1 MSRRAKAFAE
11 ADLRSDAIIRSPSR
25 AARLRSSPFYQ
36 ISTRDTSRL
45 PQIAFAK
52 RHSSEPEARSRE
64 GHSFNRKMTDTVFSY
79 KYQLTQEIPAAI
91 MNARLNVLDIGATD
105 GRNGSAEDSRGRVT
119 ADDGGRG
126 CGLCRQQYV
135 ADSTAGRSHQH
146 CLQLSE
152 VAGGPGG
159 ASSAGAAETSRA
171 NSEVGYRGIHHLSR
185 GRHEA
190 EDAETASAVDL
201 QYDARR
207 IPDEM
212 GAGTRL
218 PDSGAKL
225 CPTALRVCQKNRIGT
240 GYWAPSSASKGLR
253 TRPKSLGLNPKWLI
267 RLTPGIALLDP
278 KPAPRAT
285 LR

>member
-1 MSRRAKAFAE
+1 
-11 ADLRSDAIIRSPSR
+11 
-25 AARLRSSPFYQ
+25 
-36 ISTRDTSRL
+36 
-45 PQIAFAK
+45 
-52 RHSSEPEARSRE
+52 
-64 GHSFNRKMTDTVFSY
+64 MTDTVFSY

-126 CGLCRQQYV
+126 CSLCRQQYV
-135 ADSTAGRSHQH
+135 ADSTAGRSHQR

-185 GRHEA
+185 GRQEA

-212 GAGTRL
+212 GAGTRIIRWWRQTM
-218 PDSGAKL
+218 PNG
-225 CPTALRVCQKNRIGT
+225 
-240 GYWAPSSASKGLR
+240 APSLPKKSDWDGAPGVKQREQRIKNQTQKPRS
-253 TRPKSLGLNPKWLI
+253 TRNG
-267 RLTPGIALLDP
+267 
-278 KPAPRAT
+278 
-285 LR
+285 